1 MKMSLGN
8 QPYLDQ
14 NTGLPVEG
22 RIKVYHHGTNVFADL
37 YTIEGSQYVVA
48 PNPQLLHGGYPDAS
62 LFIDLGIVDVVLEK
76 YIGAE
81 GQMSILSPDSDFA
94 QIDVFEAGLDYDL
107 TEATADK
114 VDTMADLR
122 EANTDLGL
130 VQVTW
135 YSEPG
140 DCCPRT
146 YVWDPLSQN
155 EEDGGYIIRSDNSDT
170 GRWILLW
177 GDEVLPCTVYG
188 VRPGDESNMNLLL
201 NYPETVGSFALQTA
215 PCVRFLP
222 GTYTSTVGFATPKQ
236 LCFDKGAQ
244 FPYSSFICHSLRMF
258 NLPTS
263 YVSDFSF
270 TSKLAEAH
278 SSWFRTAAAFLT
290 CGAARLIVDKD
301 NYFADSQIRSL
312 ITLENQT
319 IEFVENTRLPIT
331 YVNNGRLKLS
341 KVNIVGTG
349 VFNATDK
356 ISFAYTDFKDDWF
369 SQAGADIDFA
379 NFVQCRGT
387 SLNTLRLDNFKS
399 VQAYVN
405 AIRYDGQTLL
415 DLAGRRISGLA
426 VSTFTEIRNVFCD
439 TLNIQM
445 NGQDV
450 VLDNVH
456 CGTLVA
462 SCRYL
467 TVQGGSDV
475 HFEYEPF
482 IDVLTGTDSRIA
494 SGIKWQRGDIY
505 VNCQKC
511 YIGITFDYRM
521 GDNTTVSQVLRFYDC
536 LFQQNAAIYAKR
548 LEMWRCVTD
557 NNPIKVYPYK
567 DDGVYYLDAIFEGNT
582 FNSNVP
588 IELTKFDVINGVA
601 DEDCYDI
608 MLKVKIIGNQFYG
621 NDDGVSMRYWQNR
634 AGNYSLRTFIKEAGG
649 HQFEYSGNSGK
660 CPAESMRG
668 VMVSDNSAY
677 ITYELNGAIL
687 YKYTG
692 SWKRVAVDPN
702 YSTTWWYSNT
712 VDANETC
719 VKYYNWVNSP
729 YDSLTYDLFVQNVN
743 FYRKGRDFA
752 AGMGNGDYFSLAL
765 GTLNDYIRIVQS
777 GDNDH
782 NHGIVAKV
790 V

>member
-48 PNPQLLHGGYPDAS
+48 VNPQLLHGGYPDAS

-81 GQMSILSPDSDFA
+81 GQMGILSPDSDFA

-107 TEATADK
+107 SEATADK
-114 VDTMADLR
+114 LDTMADLR
-122 EANTDLGL
+122 EANTDLGI

-140 DCCPRT
+140 DCFPRT
-146 YVWDPLSQN
+146 YIWDPLSQN
-155 EEDGGYIIRSDNSDT
+155 EEDGGYVVRSDNSDT

-278 SSWFRTAAAFLT
+278 SSWFKTASAFLT

-301 NYFADSQIRSL
+301 NYFTDSYIRML
-312 ITLENQT
+312 TTLENQT
-319 IEFVENTRLPIT
+319 IEFVENTRLPIS
-331 YVNNGRLKLS
+331 YINSGRLKLS
-341 KVNIVGTG
+341 KVNIIGTG

-356 ISFAYTDFKDDWF
+356 ISFAYTDFKDEWF
-369 SQAGADIDFA
+369 SQAGSDIDFA
-379 NFVQCRGT
+379 NFVQCRGI

-399 VQAYVN
+399 TEAYVN
-405 AIRYDGQTLL
+405 ALKYNGDTLL
-415 DLAGRRISGLA
+415 DLAGRHISGIA
-426 VSTFTEIRNVFCD
+426 DTTFTEIRNVYCD

-445 NGQDV
+445 GNLDV

-456 CGTLVA
+456 CSTLNA
-462 SCRYL
+462 HCRYL

-475 HFEYEPF
+475 HFELEPS
-482 IDVLTGTDSRIA
+482 IDMLDGKDSRI
-494 SGIKWQRGDIY
+494 SGQMTWQNGSIY

-511 YIGITFDYRM
+511 YIGISFDYRM
-521 GDNTTVSQVLRFYDC
+521 GNNSTASAVLRFYDC
-536 LFQQNAAIYAKR
+536 LFQQNVAIYAKL

-557 NNPIKVYPYK
+557 YNTIKIYPYK
-567 DDGVYYLDAIFEGNT
+567 SNNVYYLDADFEGNS
-582 FNSNVP
+582 FNNDVP
-588 IELTKFDVINGVA
+588 IEFTKYQD
-601 DEDCYDI
+601 DYDCYDI
-608 MLKVKIIGNQFYG
+608 MLKVKIVGNQFIG
-621 NDDGVSMRYWQNR
+621 NPEGVKMQYWANR
-634 AGNYSLRTFIKEAGG
+634 AGSDALRTFIKETNG
-649 HQFEYSGNSGK
+649 HVFEYSGNSGN

-677 ITYELNGAIL
+677 ETYALNGATL

-692 SWKRVAVDPN
+692 SWKRVAVNPN
-702 YSTTWWYSNT
+702 YSTVWWYSNT
-712 VDANETC
+712 VDSTETC
-719 VKYYNWVNSP
+719 IKYYNWINSP
-729 YDSLTYDLFVQNVN
+729 YDSLTYDVFVQGVN
-743 FYRKGRDFA
+743 FYRKSRDII
-752 AGMGNGDYFSLAL
+752 AGMTDNGDYFSLAL
-765 GTLNDYIRIVQS
+765 GTLNDYIRIVQH

-782 NHGIVAKV
+782 NRGVVAKV

>member
-22 RIKVYHHGTNVFADL
+22 RIKVYRHDSNVFAEL

-62 LFIDLGIVDVVLEK
+62 LFIDIGIVDVVLEK

-81 GQMSILSPDSDFA
+81 GQMSVDSPDSDFA

-146 YVWDPLSQN
+146 YIWDPLSQN
-155 EEDGGYIIRSDNSDT
+155 EEDGGYVVRSDNSDT

-278 SSWFRTAAAFLT
+278 SSWFKTASAFLT
-290 CGAARLIVDKD
+290 CGASRLVVDKD
-301 NYFADSQIRSL
+301 NYFTDSQIRTL
-312 ITLENQT
+312 TTLENQT
-319 IEFVENTRLPIT
+319 IEFVENTRLPIS
-331 YVNNGRLKLS
+331 YVNSGRLKFS

-356 ISFAYTDFKDDWF
+356 ISFAYTDFKDEWF
-369 SQAGADIDFA
+369 SQAGSDIDFA

-415 DLAGRRISGLA
+415 DLAGRSISGLA
-426 VSTFTEIRNVFCD
+426 VTTFTEIRNVFCD

-445 NGQDV
+445 SGRDV
-450 VLDNVH
+450 VLKNVH
-456 CGTLVA
+456 CNNLVA
-462 SCRYL
+462 NCRYL
-467 TVQGGSDV
+467 TVQDGSDV
-475 HFEYEPF
+475 HFEFEPS
-482 IDVLTGTDSRIA
+482 IDMLEGKDSRIA
-494 SGIKWQRGDIY
+494 SGMIWQNGSIY

-521 GDNTTVSQVLRFYDC
+521 GNNSTASALLRFYDC
-536 LFQQNAAIYAKR
+536 IFQHNAAIYAKL

-557 NNPIKVYPYK
+557 DNPIKVYPYK
-567 DDGVYYLDAIFEGNT
+567 SNDVYYLDADFEGNS
-582 FNSNVP
+582 FNNSVP
-588 IELTKFDVINGVA
+588 IEFTKYQD
-601 DEDCYDI
+601 DYDCYDI
-608 MLKVKIIGNQFYG
+608 MLKVKIVGNQFIG
-621 NDDGVSMRYWQNR
+621 NPDGVKMQYWANR
-634 AGNYSLRTFIKEAGG
+634 AGSDALRTFIRETNG
-649 HQFEYSGNSGK
+649 HVFEYSGNSGS

-668 VMVSDNSAY
+668 VMVSDNTAY
-677 ITYELNGAIL
+677 ETYALNGATL
-687 YKYTG
+687 YKYVG
-692 SWKRVAVDPN
+692 SWKRVAVSPN
-702 YSTTWWYSNT
+702 YSTSWWYSNT
-712 VDANETC
+712 VDASETC
-719 VKYYNWVNSP
+719 IKYYNWVNSP
-729 YDSLTYDLFVQNVN
+729 YDSLTYDVFVQGVC
-743 FYRKGRDFA
+743 FYRKSRDLI
-752 AGMGNGDYFSLAL
+752 AGMTDNGDYFSLAL
-765 GTLNDYIRIVQS
+765 ATLNDYIRIVQS

-782 NHGIVAKV
+782 NRGVVAKV

>member
-48 PNPQLLHGGYPDAS
+48 VNPQLLHGGYPDAS

-81 GQMSILSPDSDFA
+81 GQMGILSPDSDFA

-107 TEATADK
+107 SEATADK
-114 VDTMADLR
+114 LDTMADLR

-146 YVWDPLSQN
+146 YIWDPLSQN
-155 EEDGGYIIRSDNSDT
+155 EEDGGYVVRSDNSDT

-201 NYPETVGSFALQTA
+201 NYPDTVGSFALQTA

-278 SSWFRTAAAFLT
+278 SSWFKTASAFLT

-301 NYFADSQIRSL
+301 NYFTDSYIRML
-312 ITLENQT
+312 TTLENQT
-319 IEFVENTRLPIT
+319 IEFVENTRLPIS
-331 YVNNGRLKLS
+331 YINSGRLKLS
-341 KVNIVGTG
+341 KVNIIGTG

-356 ISFAYTDFKDDWF
+356 ISFAYTDFKDEWF

-379 NFVQCRGT
+379 NFVQCRGI

-399 VQAYVN
+399 TEAYVN
-405 AIRYDGQTLL
+405 AIKYNGDTLL
-415 DLAGRRISGLA
+415 DLAGRHISSIA
-426 VSTFTEIRNVFCD
+426 DTTFTEIRNVYCD

-445 NGQDV
+445 GNLDV

-456 CGTLVA
+456 CSTLNA
-462 SCRYL
+462 HCRYL

-475 HFEYEPF
+475 HFELEPS
-482 IDVLTGTDSRIA
+482 IDMLDGKDSRI
-494 SGIKWQRGDIY
+494 SGQMKWQNGSIY

-511 YIGITFDYRM
+511 YIGISFDYRM
-521 GDNTTVSQVLRFYDC
+521 GNNSTASAVLRFYDC
-536 LFQQNAAIYAKR
+536 LFQQNVAIYAKR

-557 NNPIKVYPYK
+557 YNTIKIYPYK
-567 DDGVYYLDAIFEGNT
+567 SNNVYYLDADFEGNS
-582 FNSNVP
+582 FNNDVP
-588 IELTKFDVINGVA
+588 IEFTKYQD
-601 DEDCYDI
+601 DYDCYDI
-608 MLKVKIIGNQFYG
+608 MLKVKIVGNQFIG
-621 NDDGVSMRYWQNR
+621 NPEGVKMQYWANR
-634 AGNYSLRTFIKEAGG
+634 AGSDALRTFIKETNG
-649 HQFEYSGNSGK
+649 HVFEYSGNSGN

-677 ITYELNGAIL
+677 ETYALNGATL

-692 SWKRVAVDPN
+692 SWKRVAVNPN
-702 YSTTWWYSNT
+702 YSTVWWYSNT
-712 VDANETC
+712 VDATETC
-719 VKYYNWVNSP
+719 IKYYNWINSP
-729 YDSLTYDLFVQNVN
+729 YDSLTYDVFVQGVN
-743 FYRKGRDFA
+743 FYRKSRDLI
-752 AGMGNGDYFSLAL
+752 AGMTDNGDYFSLAL
-765 GTLNDYIRIVQS
+765 ATLNDYIRIVQH

-782 NHGIVAKV
+782 NRGVVAKV